1 MLARVHRESSK
12 HTIGTINMIKS
23 HEGNHT
29 RNIIIIIVGV
39 IIIIIMINEVGV
51 SLILSVIELDSVP
64 Q

>member
-1 MLARVHRESSK
+1 
-12 HTIGTINMIKS
+12 MIKS

-39 IIIIIMINEVGV
+39 IIIIMINEVRV

>member
-1 MLARVHRESSK
+1 
-12 HTIGTINMIKS
+12 MIKS

-39 IIIIIMINEVGV
+39 IIIIIIMINEVRV